1 MSGGDIAAR
10 SHRRLEPEPRMGL
23 RLDMRAR
30 VSTEDFAPPAVGATR
45 LGLDLGG
52 TKIAAALLDAQ
63 GRVVRDTRAKTPG
76 AYDAL
81 VRTVREMCDALADPQ
96 APFGMGI
103 PGSVSP
109 TTGLVRNCNATFVN
123 GRDLRRDLAQATG
136 RPVRLANDA
145 NCFALSEAVDGA
157 AAGSPSVFGVIIG
170 TGVGGGIVL
179 DGALV
184 EGAGGL
190 AGEWGHIP
198 LPWAQDGERAPRPCW
213 CGLDGCMETWA
224 SGPALERDHGADG
237 VRAPEI
243 VSLARAGDTT
253 AAAALRRYVARLG
266 RGLALICNV
275 LDPRDIV
282 LGGGMSNI
290 DELYEQLPQAMAPY
304 LFTDRPAGRIV
315 RHSHGDASGV
325 RGAAWLWPL
334 PPQPAASG
342 AGI

>member
-1 MSGGDIAAR
+1 MMATCA
-10 SHRRLEPEPRMGL
+10 L
-23 RLDMRAR
+23 
-30 VSTEDFAPPAVGATR
+30 TEDGKQAPPLTLGATR

-52 TKIAAALLDAQ
+52 TKIAAAVLDSR
-63 GRVVRDTRAKTPG
+63 GRMLREARAKNPG

-81 VRTVREMCDALADPQ
+81 IQTIRELCDELADPEV
-96 APFGMGI
+96 PFGMGI

-123 GRDLRRDLAQATG
+123 GRDLRRDLVEATG

-179 DGALV
+179 GGALV

-198 LPWAQDGERAPRPCW
+198 LPWSQPEERVPRTCW
-213 CGLDGCMETWA
+213 CGLPGCMETWA
-224 SGPALERDHGADG
+224 SGPAFEQDYGAQG
-237 VRAPEI
+237 VPAPEI
-243 VSLARAGDTT
+243 VRLARAEEPA
-253 AAAALRRYVARLG
+253 AAAALARYVSRLG

-275 LDPRDIV
+275 LDPQDIV
-282 LGGGMSNI
+282 LGGGLSNI
-290 DELYEQLPQAMAPY
+290 DELYDALPRAMAPY
-304 LFTDRPAGRIV
+304 LFTDHPTVRIV
-315 RHSHGDASGV
+315 RHKHGDASGV
-325 RGAAWLWPL
+325 RGAAWLWPVQ
-334 PPQPAASG
+334 PQRPESG
-342 AGI
+342 AEIDRTGAGAGGDLGHAS